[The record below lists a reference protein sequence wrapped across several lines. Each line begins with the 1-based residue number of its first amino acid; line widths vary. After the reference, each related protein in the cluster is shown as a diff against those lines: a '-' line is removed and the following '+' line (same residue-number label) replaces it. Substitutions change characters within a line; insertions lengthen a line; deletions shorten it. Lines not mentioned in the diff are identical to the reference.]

1 MNSETIRLR
10 LVGDRPLLMH
20 SGRLADPLDP
30 IVGDLAK
37 VTGKRMKTRADH
49 EEIARIE
56 WHGGLWLRENRPCI
70 PPEALEACFTKAAS
84 AVRKGRQAKAG
95 LMVSEPCILTY
106 DGPTD
111 IHELWK
117 DPNFKFRHA
126 VCVHNARTIR
136 TRPRFKQWSAVV
148 TASYLPTLLDKSEV
162 LEIFQIAGF
171 REGLGD
177 WRPRYGRFSVELLE

>member
-30 IVGDLAK
+30 VAGDLAK
-37 VTGKRMKTRADH
+37 VTGKRMKTRADY

-56 WHGGLWLRENRPCI
+56 WHGGLWLSENRPCI
-70 PPEALEACFTKAAS
+70 PAEAVEACFVKAAG
-84 AVRKGRQAKAG
+84 ARRKTRQAKAG
-95 LMVSEPCILTY
+95 LMISEPCILTY
-106 DGPTD
+106 DGPTEID
-111 IHELWK
+111 ELWK
-117 DPNFKFRHA
+117 NPDFRFRHPA
-126 VCVHNARTIR
+126 SVHKARTMR
-136 TRPRFKQWSAVV
+136 TRPRFKQWSTEVNADF
-148 TASYLPTLLDKSEV
+148 LPTLLDKAEV

-177 WRPRYGRFSVELLE
+177 WRPRYGRFSAQLLE